1 MSEGGK
7 AIFHF
12 AETVYPKNGGTD
24 MKRTPSTHV
33 ARQLRS
39 PISKVVFGVFI
50 LSTFHLLAGGQSTMA
65 VEEPSFEKLVEY
77 EEFEIR
83 KYPPLIVAETVVENE
98 FDDAGTAAFK
108 RLGGYIFGANQSN
121 DKIDMTAPVSTEPMG
136 EIDGKKQW
144 KVHFVMPAGKTMTNL
159 PVPNDA
165 TVIRKE
171 IPEQIVAVHRFSGRW
186 SEERFKEKT
195 DFLIEQVKQQ
205 GLVPKVG
212 SARYARYNPPYVPW
226 FLRRNEVIVEID
238 YKTVT
243 EPAHSNPVKN
253 PPSRIKKPARRD

>member
-1 MSEGGK
+1 
-7 AIFHF
+7 
-12 AETVYPKNGGTD
+12 
-24 MKRTPSTHV
+24 MKLTPSTHA
-33 ARQLRS
+33 ARQQRT
-39 PISKVVFGVFI
+39 PFTKVVFGFFVFAA
-50 LSTFHLLAGGQSTMA
+50 FHLLAGGQSTMA
-65 VEEPSFEKLVEY
+65 VEEPSYEKLVEY
-77 EEFEIR
+77 EEFELR
-83 KYPPLIVAETVVENE
+83 KYPSLIVAETVVENE

-136 EIDGKKQW
+136 EIDGKKRW

-205 GLVPKVG
+205 GLVPKIG
-212 SARYARYNPPYVPW
+212 TARYARYNPPYVPW
-226 FLRRNEVIVEID
+226 FLRRNEVMVEID
-238 YKTVT
+238 FKTVSAPVR
-243 EPAHSNPVKN
+243 ESPALQ
-253 PPSRIKKPARRD
+253 PSRQSAKPSANQAAKKPKSKK